1 MPLFVKLIVIA
12 IVLVAIVMGVFG
24 LKLLSDKS
32 SKFNVET
39 DNEKYKKMKEEGIYS
54 VYKKENEQSED
65 KKDS

>member
-1 MPLFVKLIVIA
+1 
-12 IVLVAIVMGVFG
+12 MGVFG

-54 VYKKENEQSED
+54 VYKKENEQSDD